1 MNPTVLHTIPT
12 VQTRKT
18 PTQIELRLAIYPGPA
33 GQANAIKTVDL
44 VQTNAIQPTRMRF
57 TLVGIKLA
65 VYPEKS
71 RSANTLVTVSEV
83 FTSTEVFTRAQQF
96 TLIQFTV
103 AKNSR
108 SEIVDT
114 FTDEFVV

>member
-1 MNPTVLHTIPT
+1 M
-12 VQTRKT
+12 
-18 PTQIELRLAIYPGPA
+18 AIHPGPA
-33 GQANAIKTVDL
+33 GQANAIETVDL
-44 VQTNAIQPTRMRF
+44 VQTNAIQSTRMRF

-96 TLIQFTV
+96 TLIKFTV